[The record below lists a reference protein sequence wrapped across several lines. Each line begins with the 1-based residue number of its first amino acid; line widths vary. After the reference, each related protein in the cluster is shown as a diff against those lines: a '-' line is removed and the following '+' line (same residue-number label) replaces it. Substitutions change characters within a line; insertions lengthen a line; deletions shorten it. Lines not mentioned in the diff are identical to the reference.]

1 MNAQGKHPATGFEDW
16 EMATVTPEDVIIPEF
31 MKTPGVV
38 TISGFRFDRNLITH
52 LTGLFRS
59 PRNDLSR
66 FDCVKDCYGVY
77 YFFDE
82 SGDVPYVG
90 LSGEKADQQQ
100 DMKIRVS
107 QHFKH
112 SPGDTGATF
121 WKAWKETNNASNKQD
136 LPLYREDYKPYI
148 ERHRLGTLSIDVS
161 DLTYEEKTDL
171 VVVIKG
177 MEDALI
183 CKFKPTYNTPYYRVT
198 DNEYCE
204 L

>member
-1 MNAQGKHPATGFEDW
+1 
-16 EMATVTPEDVIIPEF
+16 MATARPEVVIIPEF

-52 LTGLFRS
+52 LTGLFRDPS
-59 PRNDLSR
+59 NDLSR
-66 FDCVKDCYGVY
+66 FECVNNRYGVY

-82 SGDVPYVG
+82 SGGVPYVG
-90 LSGEKADQQQ
+90 LSGKKTDQQQ

-112 SPGDTGATF
+112 SHGDTGATF
-121 WKAWKETNNASNKQD
+121 WKAWKETETNNPSKKED
-136 LPLYREDYKPYI
+136 HLLYKEDYKRFI

-161 DLTYEEKTDL
+161 DLTCEQKTKL
-171 VVVIKG
+171 IAVIKG

-183 CKFKPTYNTPYYRVT
+183 CKFKPAYNIPYYRVT
-198 DNEYCE
+198 H
-204 L
+204 